1 MVTNKEKNFI
11 SAVIYVH
18 NNEKEIAYALNKI
31 NTILSDNYEKY
42 EIICVNDYSTDDS
55 VEGIKKCANNIKG
68 SVISILNMSY
78 YQGIELSMNAGVD
91 LAIGDFVFEFDNIEM
106 DYPMETIM
114 DVYYQSLKGFDIVS
128 AAPQKPMKKSS
139 LLFYNLFNGYSNNP
153 NKLKTET
160 FRILSRRAINRVQSM
175 NKTIPYRKAIYAN
188 CGLKIDTVYYKSNGK
203 SNVQR
208 DDGNIRKN
216 IAIESL
222 ILFTDIAYKA
232 SIFMTFLMMLGIILV
247 GIYTIFVFVSQ
258 QPVAGWTT
266 TMLFLSVA
274 FLGVFAILAIVIK
287 YLSIIVDLIF
297 KKQKYMIESIEKIT
311 K

>member
-11 SAVIYVH
+11 SAVLYIH
-18 NNEKEIAYALNKI
+18 NNEMQIVDALEKI
-31 NTILSDNYEKY
+31 NKVLSNNFEKY
-42 EIICVNDYSTDDS
+42 EIICVNDYSTDKSIDK
-55 VEGIKKCANNIKG
+55 IKAFADTIKG

-106 DYPMETIM
+106 NYPIENIM
-114 DVYYQSLKGFDIVS
+114 KVYYQSLKGFDIVS
-128 AAPQKPMKKSS
+128 ASPEKPMRKTS

-188 CGLKIDTVYYKSNGK
+188 CGLKIDTIYYKSNMPN
-203 SNVQR
+203 SNII
-208 DDGNIRKN
+208 DDRNIRKN

-222 ILFTDIAYKA
+222 MLFTDIAYKA
-232 SIFMTFLMMLGIILV
+232 ALFMTFLMMIGILFV
-247 GIYTIFVFVSQ
+247 GIYTIIVFVSR

-266 TMLFLSVA
+266 TMLFLSVG
-274 FLGVFAILAIVIK
+274 FLGIFAILAVVIK

>member
-11 SAVIYVH
+11 SAVLYIH
-18 NNEKEIAYALNKI
+18 NDEIHIVDTLRKVNDV
-31 NTILSDNYEKY
+31 LSDNFEKY
-42 EIICVNDYSTDDS
+42 EIICVNDYSTDKS
-55 VEGIKKCANNIKG
+55 TEKIKTFADGLKG

-78 YQGIELSMNAGVD
+78 YQGTELSMNAGVD

-106 DYPMETIM
+106 DYSVETIM
-114 DVYYQSLKGFDIVS
+114 EVYYQSLKGFDIVS
-128 AAPQKPMKKSS
+128 ATPQKPMKKTS
-139 LLFYNLFNGYSNNP
+139 LLFYNLFNEYSNNP

-188 CGLKIDTVYYKSNGK
+188 CGLKIDTIHYKSNIPNSLYK
-203 SNVQR
+203 Y
-208 DDGNIRKN
+208 DENIRKN

-222 ILFTDIAYKA
+222 MLFTDIAYKA
-232 SIFMTFLMMLGIILV
+232 ALFMTLLMMLGIILV
-247 GIYTIFVFVSQ
+247 GIYTVFVFMSQ

-266 TMLFLSVA
+266 TMLFLAVG
-274 FLGVFAILAIVIK
+274 FFGVFAILAVVIK